1 VLRQERLKKVAKGKW
16 GEVRN
21 DPVVGLKYKP
31 LLSIYSHYRLC
42 EAPSKL
48 LGHSSPKHLH
58 LLTFSV
64 WINSWR
70 RTCDVKTEANT
81 TCGGSL
87 WTSIIENKMPR
98 DYEEVDFSFTP
109 DS

>member
-1 VLRQERLKKVAKGKW
+1 VLRQERLKKVVKGKW

-21 DPVVGLKYKP
+21 HPVVGLKYKP
-31 LLSIYSHYRLC
+31 LLSKYSHYRLC
-42 EAPSKL
+42 EAL
-48 LGHSSPKHLH
+48 AVIGRLYSPKHIH
-58 LLTFSV
+58 LLTFSL

-70 RTCDVKTEANT
+70 RTCDAKTEANT

-87 WTSIIENKMPR
+87 WTNIIGNKMPR